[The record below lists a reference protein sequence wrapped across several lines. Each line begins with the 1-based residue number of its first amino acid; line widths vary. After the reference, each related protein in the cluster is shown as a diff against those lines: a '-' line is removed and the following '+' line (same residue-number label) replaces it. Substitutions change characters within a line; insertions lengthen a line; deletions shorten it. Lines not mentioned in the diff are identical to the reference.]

1 MKTITNIYDI
11 DGEII
16 RKAGDNHKFTVE
28 EASNKIEYYRKKLE
42 EVGENSPK
50 AVYYA
55 TYMRNLSQYIMTL
68 YSKMTPKELS
78 EMVEKAKKQ
87 ENLNQQIKD
96 AIDELKKD
104 LPEDNKEPEKETVMD
119 EYVDFEEVNEPKTD
133 KNE

>member
-1 MKTITNIYDI
+1 MNTITNIYDI

-68 YSKMTPKELS
+68 YSKMTPKQLS
-78 EMVEKAKKQ
+78 EMIEKAKKQ

-96 AIDELKKD
+96 ALDELKKD

-119 EYVDFEEVNEPKTD
+119 EYVDFEEVNEQKTD

>member
-1 MKTITNIYDI
+1 MNTITNIYDI

-96 AIDELKKD
+96 ALDELKKD

-119 EYVDFEEVNEPKTD
+119 EYVDFEEVNEQKTD

>member
-1 MKTITNIYDI
+1 MNTITNIYDI

-78 EMVEKAKKQ
+78 EMIEKAKKQ

-96 AIDELKKD
+96 ALDELKKD